1 MILCT
6 FSKSET
12 HASEILCDCP
22 LALTSTLAKRCPCR
36 KRLYVDDLRLL
47 SCTHPTLWN
56 GEMIRDSEALVA
68 NLKRKHET
76 EKENRRLERKID
88 MSTTTAAP
96 KKSAA
101 NGQVTAPAASAA
113 SNGLATAGAS
123 ANAAN
128 APQKHDTTALSL
140 LLGAPSPS
148 ALAFY
153 KKIADPMDA
162 VNKLGKVFSTS
173 GMFGCANDD
182 QGRVLAMICLTEGKT
197 PSQILK
203 RHHIIGGKL
212 SDKADAMLAAFRMS
226 GGRHLI
232 KQYTPEVV
240 EIEFSTPDQKFTAKF
255 TLAEALEE
263 DYIYTKEAVAGK
275 VAKRNADGSLNRW
288 ALKDNWSTP
297 RRRAQMM
304 WARVISDTVRHL
316 MPEVNFGEYTADELG
331 GTEDFTEDVYVD
343 AEFEV
348 VAEQSKPAEAV
359 QAERPRTAE
368 TTEAAAEAAGGASDK
383 GNGGEGVAA
392 AEVFT
397 ESAVADMTQEAAPF
411 VADEKPEAKP
421 GTPEAQLQT
430 PPNANADAEAIIDM
444 PRLLE
449 LKKLK
454 DAIGYTP
461 EDWTGRVLAKFKVPT
476 AKQLTRGQA
485 DALILA
491 LGNKLKQSTGKDAL
505 SQWAENAGKN

>member
-1 MILCT
+1 
-6 FSKSET
+6 
-12 HASEILCDCP
+12 
-22 LALTSTLAKRCPCR
+22 
-36 KRLYVDDLRLL
+36 
-47 SCTHPTLWN
+47 
-56 GEMIRDSEALVA
+56 
-68 NLKRKHET
+68 
-76 EKENRRLERKID
+76 

-101 NGQVTAPAASAA
+101 NGNGQAATPTAAA
-113 SNGLATAGAS
+113 NGLTTAGAG

-153 KKIADPMDA
+153 RKIADPMDA

-226 GGRHLI
+226 GGRHFI

-263 DYIYTKEAVAGK
+263 DYIYTKEAVSGK
-275 VAKRNADGSLNRW
+275 VAKRNADGTLNRW
-288 ALKDNWSTP
+288 AFKDNWSTP

-316 MPEVNFGEYTADELG
+316 MPEVNFGEYTPDELG
-331 GTEDFTEDVYVD
+331 GTEDFSEDVYVD

-348 VAEQSKPAEAV
+348 VHGEAATAVAESTAAVATEAV
-359 QAERPRTAE
+359 PAKRSRAAK
-368 TTEAAAEAAGGASDK
+368 TTEAATEAASDAADS
-383 GNGGEGVAA
+383 GDGGEGVAA
-392 AEVFT
+392 EVFA
-397 ESAVADMTQEAAPF
+397 EAAVADMAKAEAAPF
-411 VADEKPEAKP
+411 VADAKPEAKP

-444 PRLLE
+444 PRLLR
-449 LKKLK
+449 LKELK

-461 EDWTGRVLAKFKVPT
+461 EDWIGRVLAKFKVPT

-491 LGNKLKQSTGKDAL
+491 LENKLKQSTGKDAL